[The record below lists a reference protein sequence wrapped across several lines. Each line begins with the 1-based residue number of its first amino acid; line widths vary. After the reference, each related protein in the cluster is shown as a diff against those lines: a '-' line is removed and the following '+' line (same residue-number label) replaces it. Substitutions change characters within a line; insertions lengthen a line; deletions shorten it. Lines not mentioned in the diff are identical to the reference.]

1 MRQRKSLKQSCDLS
15 ACKKQSEKCRWGG
28 EILGKQDVS
37 MTHGG
42 QEKDV

>member
-1 MRQRKSLKQSCDLS
+1 MRQRRSLKESCDLS
-15 ACKKQSEKCRWGG
+15 ASKKQSEKCRLGG

-37 MTHGG
+37 MTHGS